1 MTERG
6 NNFHQTSLI
15 AKLTDCFAT
24 TKNIIVT
31 IQYKIFPGR
40 NLKISSSKGLKIDG
54 VQKLGGS
61 SAGRNI
67 CQGAELGCAEL
78 RRRRGLFAFVI

>member
-6 NNFHQTSLI
+6 NIFHQTSLI
-15 AKLTDCFAT
+15 AKLTDQ
-24 TKNIIVT
+24 IVLQQQKT
-31 IQYKIFPGR
+31 SSLLFSKIFPGR

-78 RRRRGLFAFVI
+78 RRRVEAFLPL

>member
-1 MTERG
+1 M
-6 NNFHQTSLI
+6 
-15 AKLTDCFAT
+15 
-24 TKNIIVT
+24 
-31 IQYKIFPGR
+31 
-40 NLKISSSKGLKIDG
+40 SKLKIDG

-78 RRRRGLFAFVI
+78 RRRVEASLPYYLFTLFVSICIGIFL